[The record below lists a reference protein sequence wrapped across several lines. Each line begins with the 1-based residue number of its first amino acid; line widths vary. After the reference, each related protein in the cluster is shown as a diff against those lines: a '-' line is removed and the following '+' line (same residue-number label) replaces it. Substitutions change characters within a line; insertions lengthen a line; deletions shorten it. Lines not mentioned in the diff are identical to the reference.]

1 MDIRLLGGVKVL
13 VGSLEL
19 PLGTPKQK
27 ILLAML
33 GVDANRLVTVD
44 EMVDELWP
52 EAPPRSA
59 IPNVRTYAANLR
71 RAFAKVGGAAIVR
84 QQGGYLL
91 SVLPEAVDL
100 IRAQQRFAQGRAFA
114 RANQRS
120 SAIAVLADIIDG
132 WPGPLLAGLPLGPAL
147 AGRREAVER
156 EREEMLVL
164 LSELYLNTGQP
175 ERAVVALR
183 PHAVRNSTRE
193 RLQLLLMRALLA
205 NEDPAGA
212 VAVYRSAR
220 AALDE
225 EVGVQPGPELDQ
237 LHRTAL
243 ETRSRMLSAG
253 RPAPSGA
260 ADRTR
265 TVTWLPRPTT
275 DFVGREDVVRRLLRS
290 ITARSGPTAVVQ
302 VIDGMAGCGK
312 TTLAVRLAEMLR
324 AEYPDGQLFID
335 LRGHGEVDPLEPAAA
350 LATLLR
356 QLDVPSG
363 RVPIDFEDR
372 AALWRRELAQRRVV
386 VVLDN
391 AAGSDQVIPL
401 LPDGA
406 GTVVLVTA
414 RSRLLASELG
424 VPESLG
430 VLSRVEAVRLL
441 ASTAGAQRV
450 GKEPEAAAEVVRRC
464 GYLPLAI
471 RLAGARLAHRTSW
484 RVADLALRLA
494 GERGRIDQLAVGDR
508 TLAGAFATSYEPLDD
523 RSRRAFRML
532 SLHPG
537 DDFSPPTA
545 AALADLPLDETVRI
559 LDDLVDRHLLEDRA
573 DGRYRLHDLVR
584 EYAAELSRRVD
595 EPSVPLAALDRLLEL
610 CLHTTLS
617 VAVGLEARLDE
628 KTLVAERP
636 HRPDLLTAIEPDVE
650 WLERERSTLTA
661 LVACATQAER
671 DRYAWRLARALWRFF
686 YIRTYF
692 DDILSTHRHGL
703 ESARRIGD
711 LDAVAQ
717 MQNYLASAYVR
728 TGNYPEATRLVESA
742 VGLYQQ
748 MGDARNAARFRANLG
763 VVYWLTGRF
772 DSAVRL
778 GAQLR
783 REELSKGHV
792 STDLVLPNYGIALAA
807 VGRYAEALD
816 LHRLH
821 LFLARV
827 KADQFQILN
836 ALGHV
841 GMVRARMGDHGPAIQ
856 IMEASLRL
864 RDRTGHRYGEP
875 ELRVELGTALREMRQ
890 FDAAR
895 REHETALR
903 LALDNGE
910 RHAQCAALN
919 ELGTTAAAQG
929 DPAEATRLYER
940 ALKLA
945 TRIAHPQEQGRALAR
960 LGGLMMGKDP
970 DEARR
975 LWRRALAIFERTG
988 GPEQHRVRTLLG
1000 DERPAEDLSIF
1011 YRAPR

>member
-1 MDIRLLGGVKVL
+1 MITQISQSLGVSRVEIRVLGGIKAL
-13 VGSLEL
+13 VSGLEL

-33 GVDANRLVTVD
+33 GVAANRLVTVE

-52 EAPPRSA
+52 DAPPRSA

-71 RAFAKVGGAAIVR
+71 RAFAEVGGATIVR

-100 IRAQQRFAQGRAFA
+100 IRSQQRFAQGRALA
-114 RANQRS
+114 RANRCS
-120 SAIAVLADIIDG
+120 SAIAVLADALDE
-132 WPGPLLAGLPLGPAL
+132 WPGPLLAGLSLGRTL
-147 AGRREAVER
+147 AARREAVER
-156 EREEMLVL
+156 DCEDALIL
-164 LSELYLNTGQP
+164 LAELYLQTGQS

-183 PHAVRNSTRE
+183 PHAVRDPTRE
-193 RLQLLLMRALLA
+193 RLQMLLMRALLA

-212 VAVYRSAR
+212 IAIYRSAR

-225 EVGVQPGPELDQ
+225 EMGVQPGPRLDQ
-237 LHRTAL
+237 LHQVAI
-243 ETRSRMLSAG
+243 ETRSTMLSAG
-253 RPAPSGA
+253 RPTPPST
-260 ADRTR
+260 ADKTR
-265 TVTWLPRPTT
+265 TVNWLPRPTT
-275 DFVGREDVVRRLLRS
+275 DFVGREGVVRRLLGS
-290 ITARSGPTAVVQ
+290 ISARSGPAAVVQ

-324 AEYPDGQLFID
+324 ADHPDGQLFID
-335 LRGHGEVDPLEPAAA
+335 LRGHGEADPLEPAAA

-356 QLDVPSG
+356 QLGVPSG
-363 RVPIDFEDR
+363 RVPIDVEER

-386 VVLDN
+386 LVLDN
-391 AAGSDQVIPL
+391 AARSDQVIPL
-401 LPDGA
+401 LPGGA

-424 VPESLG
+424 VPESLD
-430 VLSRVEAVRLL
+430 VLSRVDAVRLL

-450 GKEPEAAAEVVRRC
+450 GEEPEAAAEVVRRC
-464 GYLPLAI
+464 GHLPLAI

-484 RVADLALRLA
+484 RVADLASRLA

-532 SLHPG
+532 ALHPG
-537 DDFSPPTA
+537 DDFSSPTA
-545 AALADLPLDETVRI
+545 AALVDLPLTDTVRI

-573 DGRYRLHDLVR
+573 NDRYRLHDLVR
-584 EYAAELSRRVD
+584 EYAAELSRAVD
-595 EPSVPLAALDRLLEL
+595 EAHVPLEAMDRLLEL
-610 CLHTTLS
+610 CLHAALS
-617 VAVGLEARLDE
+617 VAVGLEARLDL

-636 HRPDLLTAIEPDVE
+636 RRPDLLTAIEPDVE

-661 LVACATQAER
+661 MVAYATRAER

-703 ESARRIGD
+703 VAARRIGD
-711 LDAVAQ
+711 LEAVAQ
-717 MQNYLASAYVR
+717 MQNYLASAHVR
-728 TGNYPEATRLVESA
+728 TGNYPAATKLVESA
-742 VGLYQQ
+742 VGLDQR
-748 MGDARNAARFRANLG
+748 MGNVRRAARFRANLG
-763 VVYWLTGRF
+763 VIYWLTGRLE
-772 DSAVRL
+772 SAVTL

-783 REELSKGHV
+783 REELPNGYV
-792 STDLVLPNYGIALAA
+792 PADLVLPNYGIALAA
-807 VGRYAEALD
+807 VGRYAEALG

-821 LFLARV
+821 LFLARI

-841 GMVRARMGDHGPAIQ
+841 GMVRARMGDHGPAIR

-875 ELRVELGTALREMRQ
+875 ELRVELGRALRELRQ

-895 REHETALR
+895 HQHETALR

-919 ELGTTAAAQG
+919 ELGTTAEAQG
-929 DPAEATRLYER
+929 DPAEASRLHDQ

-960 LGGLMMGKDP
+960 LGDLVTGNDP

-975 LWRRALAIFERTG
+975 LRRRALAIFERTG
-988 GPEQHRVRTLLG
+988 GPEQQLVRTLLQG
-1000 DERPAEDLSIF
+1000 
-1011 YRAPR
+1011 